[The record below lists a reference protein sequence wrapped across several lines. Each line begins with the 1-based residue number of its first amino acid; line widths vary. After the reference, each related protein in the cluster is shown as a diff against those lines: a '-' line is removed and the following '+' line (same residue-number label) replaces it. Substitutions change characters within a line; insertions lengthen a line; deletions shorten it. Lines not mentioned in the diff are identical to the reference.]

1 MIGTDQ
7 ALVRMPATTLAEVHR
22 VLSSELEPSQLP
34 NVLRR
39 IGMETGGTLH
49 GLFKERI
56 SGGGGD
62 LGSDAFWSSLD
73 TFFQDLG
80 WGALEHERLHPGVIS
95 VASTDWFE
103 SSEHESGNPSCHFT
117 VGVLGELFRQFASL
131 EVAVME
137 VGCRSTGAKEC
148 RFLIGGP
155 EALESVFQRIT
166 EGSHYREAVAG
177 LG

>member
-1 MIGTDQ
+1 MIGTDRT
-7 ALVRMPATTLAEVHR
+7 LVRMPATLLAEVQR
-22 VLSSELEPSQLP
+22 VLRSELDPTELP

-39 IGMETGGTLH
+39 VGMETGRALH
-49 GLFKERI
+49 ASFLEQV
-56 SGGGGD
+56 SGGVED
-62 LGSDAFWSSLD
+62 LANNAFWSSLD

-80 WGALEHERLHPGVIS
+80 WGGIEHERLHPGVIS

-103 SSEHESGNPSCHFT
+103 SSGTESDNPSCHFT

-137 VGCRSTGAKEC
+137 VRCRSTGANEC

-155 EALESVFQRIT
+155 DALESVFQRMT
-166 EGSHYREAVAG
+166 EGSHYRDAVSE